1 MKQKNN
7 VTRRLIIIASV
18 SIAVIFAILGFTKQT
33 KEIEPGNNS
42 NVIIL
47 SVPSGCDNDTQI
59 IVPIRELV
67 VDNSKLN
74 FAKLIKG
81 DIKDKDSTTI
91 ATIEDACIRKFLDV
105 LEVANGKTRLESI
118 SLKNLLGEECDYS
131 MVNIKR
137 LKFKCEIIAQQ
148 KNMTTYGKIF
158 YGNDYFSINLYPNPK
173 VS

>member
-7 VTRRLIIIASV
+7 VTRRLIIVASI

-42 NVIIL
+42 IIIL
-47 SVPSGCDNDTQI
+47 SVPSGWDNDTQI

-81 DIKDKDSTTI
+81 DIKDNESTTI
-91 ATIEDACIRKFLDV
+91 EDVCIRKFLDV
-105 LEVANGKTRLESI
+105 LEVANGKTRLESVP
-118 SLKNLLGEECDYS
+118 LKNLLGEECDYS
-131 MVNIKR
+131 MVNITR
-137 LKFKCEIIAQQ
+137 LKFKCEMIAQQ
-148 KNMTTYGKIF
+148 RNMTTYGKIF
-158 YGNDYFSINLYPNPK
+158 YGNDYFSVNLYPTA
-173 VS
+173 S